1 MTNKLKVTRKRNF
14 SAHHMLIGAAR
25 AALEDANQRR
35 PGWFYSELTA
45 ITLSA
50 LSIEAMCN
58 AIGNRIIDGWKDFE
72 SASPLAKLRL
82 LCERL
87 NISYDKSK
95 EPWASAIWL
104 CHFRNLI
111 AHAKPE
117 IIAEEYVWTRDEYDS
132 RRKDEPKSKL
142 ERLITLGNAAKAL
155 RTAESIKTSL
165 CEKISPEDRSG
176 LYSDA
181 WEGSARGICDD

>member
-1 MTNKLKVTRKRNF
+1 
-14 SAHHMLIGAAR
+14 MLIGAAK
-25 AALEDANQRR
+25 AALEDANKRR

-58 AIGNRIIDGWKDFE
+58 AIGDRIVDGWKNFE
-72 SASPLAKLRL
+72 RESPLVKLRL

-87 NISYDKSK
+87 NISYDKKK

-104 CHFRNLI
+104 YRFRNLI

-117 IIAEEYVWTRDEYDS
+117 IVAEEYVWAREEYDA
-132 RRKDEPKSKL
+132 RQRDNPKSKL
-142 ERLITLGNAAKAL
+142 ERLITLGNAAKAV
-155 RTAESIKTSL
+155 RTAETIKTSL
-165 CEKISPEDRSG
+165 CEKISPDDGFG

-181 WEGSARGICDD
+181 WEGSTRVILDD